1 MSEIK
6 TADLAII
13 ARAVADAAFELAER
27 ERRAQSERIYDVKV
41 IAIECGVNPKTI
53 GQWVKNHGFPLDRD
67 PRGYSVRRWNM
78 ERWFEA
84 RRHAVDSIPK
94 SRAKQ

>member
-1 MSEIK
+1 VSEIK

-27 ERRAQSERIYDVKV
+27 ERRAQSERIYGMKT
-41 IAIECGVNPKTI
+41 IAAECGVSHDVLTR
-53 GQWVKNHGFPLDRD
+53 WVNTHGFPLDKD

-84 RRHAVDSIPK
+84 RRRAVESLK
-94 SRAKQ
+94 R